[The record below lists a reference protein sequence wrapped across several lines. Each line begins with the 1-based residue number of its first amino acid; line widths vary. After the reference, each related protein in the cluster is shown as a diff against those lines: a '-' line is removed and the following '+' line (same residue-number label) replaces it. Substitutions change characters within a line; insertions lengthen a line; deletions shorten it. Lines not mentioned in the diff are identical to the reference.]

1 MASLFGGTEIKSAL
15 APGQQT
21 LLGSMTSTLNDLW
34 MRPADVYRGQTVAP
48 RTGLM
53 NLGLDMAAGGNDM
66 QPYINQA
73 SQHALSGAEDP
84 AAVMARYQSA
94 LGPAQLEFQRAQN
107 EIGNRYGSAYG
118 TSGPMAEMM
127 GRSAAEY
134 GMGLNSLLGEL
145 TYNDRNAARDRQA
158 GAIAPAAG
166 AQRAG
171 MANIQD
177 IYGMGEADRAVTQQ
191 GYASDYA
198 KWLSGQWYNNPALG
212 FISPALGTQANV
224 GAQQQGALGP
234 ILGMAGGL
242 VNMGSTFG
250 G

>member
-1 MASLFGGTEIKSAL
+1 MSIFGGTTLKNTLTKDQKGLIRTMADTLQSEW
-15 APGQQT
+15 GQ
-21 LLGSMTSTLNDLW
+21 
-34 MRPADVYRGQTVAP
+34 PADVYGGPTVAG

-53 NLGLDMAAGGNDM
+53 NLGLDMASGGNSM

-73 SQHALSGAEDP
+73 SQQALSGAEDP

-145 TYNDRNAARDRQA
+145 TYNDRNAALDRQA
-158 GAIAPAAG
+158 GAIAPAAA
-166 AQRAG
+166 AQTAG
-171 MANIQD
+171 MQNIQD
-177 IYGMGEADRAVTQQ
+177 IYGMGEADRAVTGQE
-191 GYASDYA
+191 YASDYA

-212 FISPALGTQANV
+212 FISPVLGTQAKSGV
-224 GAQQQGALGP
+224 QE
-234 ILGMAGGL
+234 GGL
-242 VNMGSTFG
+242 LPGLMGLVG
-250 G
+250 GVANLGAAFA

>member
-1 MASLFGGTEIKSAL
+1 MSIFGGTTLKNTLTKDQKGLIRTMADTLQSEW
-15 APGQQT
+15 GQ
-21 LLGSMTSTLNDLW
+21 
-34 MRPADVYRGQTVAP
+34 PADVYGGPTVAG

-53 NLGLDMAAGGNDM
+53 NLGLDMASGGNSM

-73 SQHALSGAEDP
+73 SQQALSGAEDP

-198 KWLSGQWYNNPALG
+198 KWLSGQWYNHPALG